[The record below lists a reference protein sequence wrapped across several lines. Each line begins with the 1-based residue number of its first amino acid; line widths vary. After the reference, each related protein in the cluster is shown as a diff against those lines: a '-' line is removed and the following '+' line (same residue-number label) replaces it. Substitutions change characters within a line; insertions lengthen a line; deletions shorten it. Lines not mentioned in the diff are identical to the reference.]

1 MLHLQGLPVPYL
13 RNKRSAPSLGL
24 QTQQA
29 DASWRPVMIL
39 LSYTKYPQNRP
50 CGQLVFVSQ
59 RATVMVDD
67 NARLRDAMVT
77 QQLLKRGIRDARV
90 LQSVRDMPRHLFVP
104 TRHRLLAYED
114 MPLPI
119 GHEQTISQ
127 PLMVAMMT
135 EALQLQGHERVLEI
149 GTGSGYQAAIL
160 SHLAVVVF
168 SIERIPE
175 LSAQARATLAMA
187 GIMNVHVLVGDGSL
201 GLPEHGPYD
210 AIVVTA
216 ASPKVPPALVDQL
229 KPGGRLVI
237 PVGDRHEQMLM
248 RFTMTDAG
256 PHLERLG
263 GCRFVPLIGQQG
275 WFSDERPPA
284 DAK

>member
-1 MLHLQGLPVPYL
+1 
-13 RNKRSAPSLGL
+13 
-24 QTQQA
+24 
-29 DASWRPVMIL
+29 
-39 LSYTKYPQNRP
+39 
-50 CGQLVFVSQ
+50 
-59 RATVMVDD
+59 
-67 NARLRDAMVT
+67 
-77 QQLLKRGIRDARV
+77 V
-90 LQSVRDMPRHLFVP
+90 LQAMHDTPRHLFVP
-104 TRHRLLAYED
+104 ARHRAMAYED

-119 GHEQTISQ
+119 GHQQTISQ

-160 SHLAVVVF
+160 SRLAVVVF

-175 LSAQARATLAMA
+175 LAAQARATLAIA
-187 GIMNVHVLVGDGSL
+187 GIANVHVLVGDGSL

-229 KPGGRLVI
+229 TLSGRLII
-237 PVGDRHEQMLM
+237 PVGDRHEQTLM
-248 RFTMTDAG
+248 RLTMADDG

-275 WFSDERPPA
+275 WLSDEIPQA
-284 DAK
+284 DGK

>member
-1 MLHLQGLPVPYL
+1 M
-13 RNKRSAPSLGL
+13 
-24 QTQQA
+24 
-29 DASWRPVMIL
+29 
-39 LSYTKYPQNRP
+39 
-50 CGQLVFVSQ
+50 
-59 RATVMVDD
+59 DD
-67 NARLRDAMVT
+67 NARLRDDMLT
-77 QQLLKRGIRDARV
+77 QQLIKRGIRDERV
-90 LQSVRDMPRHLFVP
+90 LQAMRVTPRHLFVP
-104 TRHRLLAYED
+104 VHHRPMAYED

-160 SHLAVVVF
+160 SRLAAVVF

-175 LSAQARATLAMA
+175 LAAQARVMFATVRL
-187 GIMNVHVLVGDGSL
+187 MNVHVLVGDGSV

-216 ASPKVPPALVDQL
+216 ASPKVPPALVEQL
-229 KPGGRLVI
+229 TPEGRLVI
-237 PVGDRHEQMLM
+237 PVGERHEQTLV
-248 RFTMTDAG
+248 RLTATNSG
-256 PHLERLG
+256 PQIEPLG

-275 WFSDERPPA
+275 WVSGE
-284 DAK
+284 KS

>member
-1 MLHLQGLPVPYL
+1 MSDVWPSRPTDLCVLAAYVDSAILQDMPAKLL
-13 RNKRSAPSLGL
+13 RG
-24 QTQQA
+24 
-29 DASWRPVMIL
+29 ASFL
-39 LSYTKYPQNRP
+39 FL
-50 CGQLVFVSQ
+50 Q

-67 NARLRDAMVT
+67 NAHLRINMVM
-77 QQLLKRGIRDARV
+77 QQLVKRGIEDPRV
-90 LQSVRDMPRHLFVP
+90 LQAMRDTPRHLFVP
-104 TRHRLLAYED
+104 ARHRTMAYED

-135 EALQLQGHERVLEI
+135 AALQLHGHERVLEI

-160 SHLAVVVF
+160 SHLASVVF

-175 LSAQARATLAMA
+175 LAAQARTTLAQA

-216 ASPKVPPALVDQL
+216 ASPKIPPALVDQL
-229 KPGGRLVI
+229 HLGGRLVI
-237 PVGDRHEQMLM
+237 PVGKRSEQTLM
-248 RFTMTDAG
+248 RLTATNDR
-256 PHLERLG
+256 PHIERLG

-275 WFSDERPPA
+275 WLRSERA
-284 DAK
+284 ETEGS

>member
-1 MLHLQGLPVPYL
+1 M
-13 RNKRSAPSLGL
+13 
-24 QTQQA
+24 
-29 DASWRPVMIL
+29 M
-39 LSYTKYPQNRP
+39 
-50 CGQLVFVSQ
+50 
-59 RATVMVDD
+59 DD
-67 NARLRDAMVT
+67 NACLRDNMVT
-77 QQLLKRGIRDARV
+77 QQLLKRGIKDARV
-90 LQSVRDMPRHLFVP
+90 LQAMHDTPRHLFVP
-104 TRHRLLAYED
+104 TRHRVMAYED

-160 SHLAVVVF
+160 SSLAVVVF

-175 LSAQARATLAMA
+175 LAAQARAALALA
-187 GIMNVHVLVGDGSL
+187 GITNVHVLVGDGSL

-210 AIVVTA
+210 TIVVTA

-229 KPGGRLVI
+229 KLGGRLVI
-237 PVGDRHEQMLM
+237 PVGDRHEQTLM
-248 RFTMTDAG
+248 RVTKTEG
-256 PHLERLG
+256 NSHVERLG

-275 WFSDERPPA
+275 WLSHEIPPVEGE
-284 DAK
+284 

>member
-1 MLHLQGLPVPYL
+1 
-13 RNKRSAPSLGL
+13 
-24 QTQQA
+24 
-29 DASWRPVMIL
+29 
-39 LSYTKYPQNRP
+39 
-50 CGQLVFVSQ
+50 
-59 RATVMVDD
+59 
-67 NARLRDAMVT
+67 
-77 QQLLKRGIRDARV
+77 
-90 LQSVRDMPRHLFVP
+90 
-104 TRHRLLAYED
+104 
-114 MPLPI
+114 
-119 GHEQTISQ
+119 
-127 PLMVAMMT
+127 
-135 EALQLQGHERVLEI
+135 
-149 GTGSGYQAAIL
+149 
-160 SHLAVVVF
+160 VVF

-175 LSAQARATLAMA
+175 LAAQARATLAMA

-237 PVGDRHEQMLM
+237 PVGDRHEQTLM
-248 RFTMTDAG
+248 RLTMTDAG
-256 PHLERLG
+256 PHHERLG